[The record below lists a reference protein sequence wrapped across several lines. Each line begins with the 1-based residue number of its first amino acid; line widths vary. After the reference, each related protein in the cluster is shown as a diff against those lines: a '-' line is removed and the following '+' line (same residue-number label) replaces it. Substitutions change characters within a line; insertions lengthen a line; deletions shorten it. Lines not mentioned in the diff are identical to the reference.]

1 MRVEA
6 NQTAVGMEVGMAMER
21 EMEAQVELEI
31 EVHAPRDGISTRG
44 WGTQQI

>member
-44 WGTQQI
+44 